1 MDSRNVPTLRR
12 ALQASLILLLAL
24 VASGCTRL
32 IYNRLDTLAGWYLE
46 NLVSLDDQQRGD
58 LRTFLDQTLEWH
70 RRSELTK
77 YAQFLREVSADA
89 AHPGTRPDYERIE
102 ALLQEFGTEL
112 VNQATPRAA
121 ELLLSLST
129 EQVDELQE
137 SLEEKSIERNAD
149 DQKWIADGTWAKRQ
163 SKQTQKT
170 LKRWTGSM
178 TDAQKQSIEAT
189 VATLEPANSD
199 WLESLQRWRAS
210 LRAALTSTEPREAKQ
225 QRVMQLLREPDAE
238 WTPEYRAKSDRNRE
252 RFLDLMES
260 LDTSLTAAQRT
271 HLQRELVEL
280 AQQLESLTED

>member
-1 MDSRNVPTLRR
+1 MRFWNVRTLRR

-32 IYNRLDTLAGWYLE
+32 VYNRLDTLAGWYLE
-46 NLVSLDDQQRGD
+46 SLVSLDDRQRGD
-58 LRTFLDQTLEWH
+58 LRAFLDETLEWH

-77 YAQFLREVSADA
+77 YAQFLRELSADA
-89 AHPGTRPDYERIE
+89 ARPGTRPDYERIE
-102 ALLQEFGTEL
+102 ARIQEFGTEL
-112 VNQATPRAA
+112 VNQTTPRAA

-149 DQKWIADGTWAKRQ
+149 DQEAIADGTWAKRQ
-163 SKQTQKT
+163 NKRTQKQ
-170 LKRWTGSM
+170 LKRWTGSV
-178 TDAQKQSIEAT
+178 TDAQKQRIQDT
-189 VATLEPANSD
+189 IATLEPANSD

-210 LRAALTSTEPREAKQ
+210 LRAALTSSEPRAKQ
-225 QRVMQLLREPDAE
+225 QRVSQLLSEPDSE
-238 WTPEYRAKSDRNRE
+238 WTPEYVAKSERNRA

-260 LDTSLTAAQRT
+260 LDSSLSAAQRT